1 MTSTK
6 AKSLSGVPWE
16 DLEAS
21 MFLGTVPKMTKLS
34 SLCTCRNIASFSDGP
49 VGSSRGTPYFYLS
62 KMDPTPKDIELDP
75 RCSLSLSEAPLGTCG
90 GLDAENP
97 TCARLTLSGKACC
110 LAQRIPI
117 NSSKKYVCPFS
128 T

>member
-1 MTSTK
+1 
-6 AKSLSGVPWE
+6 
-16 DLEAS
+16 
-21 MFLGTVPKMTKLS
+21 
-34 SLCTCRNIASFSDGP
+34 
-49 VGSSRGTPYFYLS
+49 
-62 KMDPTPKDIELDP
+62 MDPTPKDIELDP

-117 NSSKKYVCPFS
+117 ISSKK
-128 T
+128 